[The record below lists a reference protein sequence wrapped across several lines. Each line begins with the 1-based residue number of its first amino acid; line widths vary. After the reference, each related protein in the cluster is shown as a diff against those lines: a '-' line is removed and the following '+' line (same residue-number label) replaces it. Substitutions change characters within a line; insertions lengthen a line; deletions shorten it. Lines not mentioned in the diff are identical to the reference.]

1 METLESKQSIHK
13 VPYRIKWKK
22 NAGPLIASTSSR
34 LLSLCGGNAR
44 PWWSDLKADGDRGA
58 AQVKADEVKGVVW
71 GGRGEGEGKGDG
83 GREGRGGGGGD
94 RSGEGGGGLGGGRG
108 GGGGSKGR

>member
-1 METLESKQSIHK
+1 METLESKQSTHK

-58 AQVKADEVKGVVW
+58 AQVKADEV
-71 GGRGEGEGKGDG
+71 
-83 GREGRGGGGGD
+83 GGGY
-94 RSGEGGGGLGGGRG
+94 GEVEV
-108 GGGGSKGR
+108 KEKVKAMEEEKVEVEEEEIEVEKEAEA